1 MPLECCEVL
10 SVEVLRGDEDPAVAL
25 PACEPSSGIC
35 TLSRGLAAPPG
46 VTRLLVREDGVKLL
60 SGIDTTESCLL
71 FATCAVGRDGW
82 GGEPV
87 ELLRAILPTSTES
100 DRFPSD
106 LEGSG
111 AEWNADRC

>member
-10 SVEVLRGDEDPAVAL
+10 SVEVFRGEEDPAVAL
-25 PACEPSSGIC
+25 PACEASSGIC

-46 VTRLLVREDGVKLL
+46 VTRLLVRDGGVKVL
-60 SGIDTTESCLL
+60 SGIDTTESRLL
-71 FATCAVGRDGW
+71 LATWAFERGGC

-87 ELLRAILPTSTES
+87 ALLRAMLPTSTES

-111 AEWNADRC
+111 AEWKADRC